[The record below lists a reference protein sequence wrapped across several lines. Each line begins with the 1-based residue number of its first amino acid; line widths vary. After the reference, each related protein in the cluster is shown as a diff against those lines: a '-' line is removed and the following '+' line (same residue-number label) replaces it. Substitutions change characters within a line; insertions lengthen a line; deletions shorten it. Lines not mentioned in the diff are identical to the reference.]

1 MVICAYQESPL
12 KGFMYVF
19 STMAHTYVGNS
30 WSYVLVPVCRIRQ
43 AYSVGGKL
51 RLNVIILHCEI
62 TEAFPD
68 LSC

>member
-1 MVICAYQESPL
+1 
-12 KGFMYVF
+12 MYVF

-51 RLNVIILHCEI
+51 RLNKMILHCEI